1 MSSIRS
7 QTRKE
12 RYRRARSLLSTMSD
26 VVIVGTAHVSEK
38 SALDV
43 RETIQDEEPDYV
55 AVELDPSRY
64 ETVKERDGTYG
75 GDMAAAVEE
84 AEERGIPLVL
94 IDRDI
99 NVTLRRFWEELS
111 FFERIKTVGALVAG
125 FLGFGGVEVEEIDR
139 AIEENRVEGYV
150 EELRD
155 FSPGGAHVLIDER
168 DAYMASR
175 LSELDGKV
183 VAVVG
188 AGHEEGIRNYLE
200 NPDEI
205 PYVPGD
211 GYVTNEAETDVYES
225 QDGFL
230 VVVDLPGFEKKEV
243 SVSATGRKIDIEA
256 EGRNSGFVREG
267 YRFIGERRSD
277 GVEISLNLPA
287 SVDADAAD
295 ASYEDGVLRIRLPKA

>member
-1 MSSIRS
+1 
-7 QTRKE
+7 
-12 RYRRARSLLSTMSD
+12 MSD
-26 VVIVGTAHVSEK
+26 EVTIVGTAHVSEK

-43 RETIQDEEPDYV
+43 RQTIRDKEPDYV
-55 AVELDPSRY
+55 AVELDPRRY

-188 AGHEEGIRNYLE
+188 AGHNDGIRGYLE

-205 PYVPGD
+205 PEVPGD
-211 GYVTNEAETDVYES
+211 SYGYEVEGAETDVYEDEERVMVVADLPGYANEDIDVRIS
-225 QDGFL
+225 GRRLIIEATKDMTPPNGFRF
-230 VVVDLPGFEKKEV
+230 VGKRRRNRIKEAVDLPV
-243 SVSATGRKIDIEA
+243 A
-256 EGRNSGFVREG
+256 
-267 YRFIGERRSD
+267 
-277 GVEISLNLPA
+277 
-287 SVDADAAD
+287 VDSESTTAKQ
-295 ASYEDGVLRIRLPKA
+295 ENGVLRVFLPKRATD